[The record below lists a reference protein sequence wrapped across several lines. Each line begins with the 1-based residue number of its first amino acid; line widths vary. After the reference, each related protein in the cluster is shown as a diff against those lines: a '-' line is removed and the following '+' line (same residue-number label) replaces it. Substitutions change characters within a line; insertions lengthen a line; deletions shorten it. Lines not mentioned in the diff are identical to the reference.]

1 MIKTGIVGGGSI
13 VANEIMKII
22 SVHPGAELCYV
33 ASETS
38 TGKPVSSVHNNLQG
52 IYDDLLFSKYSVD
65 EISNTCDIIFICKSH
80 GESSSFVKDFF
91 NSGCKIIDMGGDFRL
106 KDINNFNFWYHGAKH
121 ACPEILNKAV
131 YGLPELYKEKIKKT
145 NLVANPGCYATS
157 IILALAPLLKVNLI
171 KPNEITIC
179 SSSGISGAGRE
190 PKPGF
195 NMFIDVYRNVKP
207 YKIGVHPHIGEIEQE
222 LKNFS
227 ADFGPLTFVPQ
238 VVPFDRGILSNI
250 IVSVSA
256 QITEEIV
263 LKCYENFYFEC
274 GFIQILKN
282 RIPDVKDILG
292 TNMCAINAKID
303 KHSSKLII
311 FSAIDNLIK
320 GAAGQGVQNMNL
332 MFGLSDT
339 AGLNYLKK

>member
-22 SVHPGAELCYV
+22 SIHPEAELIYV
-33 ASETS
+33 TSETS
-38 TGKPVSSVHNNLQG
+38 IGKPVSTVHNNLQG
-52 IYDDLLFSKYSVD
+52 IYDDLLFSKYSAD
-65 EISNTCDIIFICKSH
+65 EISGTCDIVFICKSH
-80 GESSSFVKDFF
+80 GESSSYVKDLFD
-91 NSGCKIIDMGGDFRL
+91 SDCKIIDMGGDFRL
-106 KDINNFNFWYHGAKH
+106 KDVSIFNFWYHGAKH

-145 NLVANPGCYATS
+145 NLLANPGCYATS
-157 IILALAPLLKVNLI
+157 IILALAPLLKDNLI
-171 KPNEITIC
+171 NPNEIIIC

-195 NMFIDVYRNVKP
+195 NMFMDVYRNVKP
-207 YKIGVHPHIGEIEQE
+207 YKLGVHPHIGEIEQE

-227 ADFGPLTFVPQ
+227 V
-238 VVPFDRGILSNI
+238 
-250 IVSVSA
+250 IVSVST
-256 QITEEIV
+256 QISEEVI
-263 LKCYENFYFEC
+263 LKCYENFYSEC
-274 GFIQILKN
+274 GFIQILKD

-292 TNMCAINAKID
+292 TNMCSINAKID

-332 MFGLSDT
+332 MFGLPDT
-339 AGLNYLKK
+339 AGLEYLKK